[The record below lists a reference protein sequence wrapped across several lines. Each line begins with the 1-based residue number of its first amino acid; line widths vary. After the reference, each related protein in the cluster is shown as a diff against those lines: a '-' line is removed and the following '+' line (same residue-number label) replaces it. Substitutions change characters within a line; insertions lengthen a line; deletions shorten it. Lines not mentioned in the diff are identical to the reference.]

1 MLPWRRAGS
10 VSRRVGGSGGDD
22 NKYGGEE
29 QDGRDGS
36 VPAAGA
42 WAGGEG
48 KRGRDRPPPHPF
60 LQGVRAAAG
69 SRGEERGC
77 LARSPALRGAGG
89 ERLLAEGEKGSGAGA
104 PCPGSWGR
112 RGKAP
117 CLEVRGTFQGVNG
130 SGG

>member
-48 KRGRDRPPPHPF
+48 KRGRDRPPPPS
-60 LQGVRAAAG
+60 LSAG
-69 SRGEERGC
+69 GEGCCWEERGC